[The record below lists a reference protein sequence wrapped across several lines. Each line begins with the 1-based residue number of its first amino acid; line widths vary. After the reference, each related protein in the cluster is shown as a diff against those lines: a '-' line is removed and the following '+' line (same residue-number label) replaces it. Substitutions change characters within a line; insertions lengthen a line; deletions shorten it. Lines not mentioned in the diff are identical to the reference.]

1 MVQEVKKLVL
11 TSAKGTVLAE
21 TKHSQVAW
29 PGVSCL
35 MLLGSVETAGFYFT
49 ASAVR
54 GEGEPAASM
63 ALFLP
68 CILPVH
74 FMPLPELMMALEK
87 GIFCCFCFPFVQ
99 RRFFFFFFF

>member
-1 MVQEVKKLVL
+1 MLL

-29 PGVSCL
+29 PDVSCP

-49 ASAVR
+49 ARVVR

-74 FMPLPELMMALEK
+74 LMPAPRTHD
-87 GIFCCFCFPFVQ
+87 GP
-99 RRFFFFFFF
+99 